1 MALPKIT
8 FTIGNGNL
16 GRLGAEIRK
25 TPGLILTGN
34 TVSDGATIGKAYQ
47 IFSLQDA
54 IELGI
59 TKEGDN
65 AFAYRHIADFYNQ
78 TGSGASL
85 WFMLVSDATTLVQMA
100 DYAGNIAPVLIG
112 AAQGEIRVL
121 GLVKKST
128 GSATATDG
136 VDIDTKEAV
145 IKLQELGEKF
155 AERYMPFRAIIS
167 ANDFTGTP
175 SRLFDYSTSNY
186 NRVAVLLSNTNAAK
200 EASIGLAL
208 GRLASIPVQRNIGRV
223 KDGPVEP
230 LGGYMTNGQ
239 PVSKYTNAWE
249 SIHAKGYIIL
259 RNFAGRAGFY
269 FSDDPTATREQ
280 DDFKSL
286 ANGFVM
292 DKAILIAYN
301 ALIDELSDDILLSDD
316 GTIHPAIIKSWQD
329 KIEVQIDGSM
339 TANGE
344 ISRVKAFIDHKQNIL
359 TTGKMEVSIKI
370 LPVGYAKEIDVLI
383 GFTTTIKE

>member
-25 TPGLILTGN
+25 TPGFILTGN

-112 AAQGEIRVL
+112 TAQGEIRVL

-136 VDIDTKEAV
+136 VDIDTKEAI
-145 IKLQELGEKF
+145 IKLQELGRE
-155 AERYMPFRAIIS
+155 IC
-167 ANDFTGTP
+167 
-175 SRLFDYSTSNY
+175 
-186 NRVAVLLSNTNAAK
+186 
-200 EASIGLAL
+200 
-208 GRLASIPVQRNIGRV
+208 
-223 KDGPVEP
+223 
-230 LGGYMTNGQ
+230 
-239 PVSKYTNAWE
+239 
-249 SIHAKGYIIL
+249 
-259 RNFAGRAGFY
+259 
-269 FSDDPTATREQ
+269 PTQ
-280 DDFKSL
+280 
-286 ANGFVM
+286 
-292 DKAILIAYN
+292 
-301 ALIDELSDDILLSDD
+301 
-316 GTIHPAIIKSWQD
+316 
-329 KIEVQIDGSM
+329 
-339 TANGE
+339 
-344 ISRVKAFIDHKQNIL
+344 
-359 TTGKMEVSIKI
+359 
-370 LPVGYAKEIDVLI
+370 
-383 GFTTTIKE
+383 